1 MSISLGIPTYNSSKY
16 LWDCIKTAINCDFIG
31 EIVIHDDGSN
41 PSEYGNIC
49 KILNSLNT
57 DKIRICRSEI
67 NQKAFINKYFTV
79 ANCKSEWVYLFDS
92 DNWFDECILDRIK
105 NLDYSKTDTCYI
117 GSKLLMTDGNIT
129 EYNYEDK
136 IFDLNVTKKYIESS
150 MHKLSWFLNSG
161 NFIVNREQY
170 LTTQQKFFMNF
181 PYHANVDVLLFSFYW
196 LTNGNKYE
204 IVDDWY
210 HHHRIRPGNYFM
222 ENGGYENIEVIRNI
236 FSLLISS

>member
-16 LWDCIKTAINCDFIG
+16 LWDCIKTSINCDFIT

-41 PSEYGNIC
+41 ETEYRNIC
-49 KILNSLNT
+49 KIINSLNNNKIKVFRS
-57 DKIRICRSEI
+57 DK

-79 ANCKSEWVYLFDS
+79 QHCTSDWVYLFDS
-92 DNWFDECILDRIK
+92 DNWFDECIFNTIK
-105 NLDYSKTDTCYI
+105 SLDYNKTDTCYI
-117 GSKLLMTDGNIT
+117 GSKLLMSDGNIT
-129 EYNYEDK
+129 EYNYNDK
-136 IFDLNVTKKYIESS
+136 IFDLKVTKKYIKSS

-170 LTTQQKFFMNF
+170 LTTQKKFFTNY

-196 LTNGNKYE
+196 LISGNKYE
-204 IVDDWY
+204 IVDNLY

-222 ENGGYENIEVIRNI
+222 ENGGYENIEVIRSI
-236 FSLLISS
+236 FSLLISL